1 MWDRHS
7 LYTAEAQRLVN
18 SDCGPRCN
26 VGLTV
31 ELIGGKWKAVVLFYL
46 LDGTLRF
53 NELRR
58 KVPGI
63 TQRML
68 TLALRELEA
77 DGLVLRTVYPVVPPH
92 VEYALTP
99 FGRSL
104 EPVLLAM
111 REWGRRNKRRTER
124 ALADRDTQ
132 AA

>member
-1 MWDRHS
+1 
-7 LYTAEAQRLVN
+7 V
-18 SDCGPRCN
+18 
-26 VGLTV
+26 
-31 ELIGGKWKAVVLFYL
+31 GGKWKAVILFYL

-58 KVPGI
+58 KVPTI

-77 DGLVLRTVYPVVPPH
+77 DGLVERTVYPVVPPH

-111 REWGRRNKRRTER
+111 REWGRRYKRRTER
-124 ALADRDTQ
+124 AIADREAQ
-132 AA
+132 VA